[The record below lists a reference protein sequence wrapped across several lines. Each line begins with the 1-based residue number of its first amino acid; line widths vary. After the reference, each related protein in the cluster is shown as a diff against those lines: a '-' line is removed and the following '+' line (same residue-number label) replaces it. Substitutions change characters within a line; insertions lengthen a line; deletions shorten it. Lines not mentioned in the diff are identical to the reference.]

1 MEDIG
6 LFGWILLVTGIIV
19 KYFIARRRFSR
30 RGPGGLQHFSSF
42 EKGLLITI
50 IEYVF
55 SLLSFLLILGGILF
69 LGFYYSSKWF
79 DNRRDENVKPEKETT
94 KSESNEK
101 ILPLPP
107 SSELVFQ
114 SDLKESEGL
123 AFEATKVL

>member
-55 SLLSFLLILGGILF
+55 SLLSYLLILGGILF

-79 DNRRDENVKPEKETT
+79 DNRRDENVKPEKKTT

-101 ILPLPP
+101 NPAT
-107 SSELVFQ
+107 SSFLGIGF
-114 SDLKESEGL
+114 SIRP
-123 AFEATKVL
+123 